1 MKDNKKKKSNKI
13 PLYLVLLFVSTLF
26 IGVGYSAINGV
37 VLDMGGHA
45 AAESPEELF
54 IADAYVSG
62 STNGA
67 IQTNSEVILTSQT
80 MMQSR
85 TELSSTNS
93 NSTVTYT
100 VIIKNNTEDHYVFDQ
115 VVYDEGF
122 YDNNNI
128 TYQLS
133 GISQGYE
140 LEEGEMV
147 TFTITFKYSGTNT
160 TNNILNSYINFR
172 FNLLRTYNITY
183 SGITNTGYP
192 DDIVENGQLVVPFNN
207 SNYLVTSVIMNE
219 QTLTTSQYSYTRGGS
234 LTINQVTG
242 NVVITVQDISGVTIK
257 LESSTNSFSIPVSGN
272 ISTLQGVTY
281 SGVNVSGK
289 TFKSVTFTLNY
300 STNGNPSDSLSIG
313 INVNGTSVG
322 SGAFAFKNKGTSTTV
337 TLSNLN
343 IADNTMFDIVFTNV
357 KSSKVTLSSLSASV
371 TYQ

>member
-1 MKDNKKKKSNKI
+1 M
-13 PLYLVLLFVSTLF
+13 YLFVSTLF

-37 VLDMGGHA
+37 ALDMGGHA

-160 TNNILNSYINFR
+160 TNNILFLSNMFVASK
-172 FNLLRTYNITY
+172 LQ
-183 SGITNTGYP
+183 GIFAP
-192 DDIVENGQLVVPFNN
+192 
-207 SNYLVTSVIMNE
+207 
-219 QTLTTSQYSYTRGGS
+219 S
-234 LTINQVTG
+234 LTAKTPF
-242 NVVITVQDISGVTIK
+242 
-257 LESSTNSFSIPVSGN
+257 STSFFA
-272 ISTLQGVTY
+272 Y
-281 SGVNVSGK
+281 SR
-289 TFKSVTFTLNY
+289 
-300 STNGNPSDSLSIG
+300 
-313 INVNGTSVG
+313 
-322 SGAFAFKNKGTSTTV
+322 
-337 TLSNLN
+337 
-343 IADNTMFDIVFTNV
+343 
-357 KSSKVTLSSLSASV
+357 
-371 TYQ
+371 